1 MNFDQV
7 LELLFNVTG
16 SGIIVSALLGLIL
29 AIFVNH
35 DELEEEDE

>member
-1 MNFDQV
+1 MSFDQI
-7 LELLFNVTG
+7 LEFLFNVTG

-35 DELEEEDE
+35 DELNDEGK